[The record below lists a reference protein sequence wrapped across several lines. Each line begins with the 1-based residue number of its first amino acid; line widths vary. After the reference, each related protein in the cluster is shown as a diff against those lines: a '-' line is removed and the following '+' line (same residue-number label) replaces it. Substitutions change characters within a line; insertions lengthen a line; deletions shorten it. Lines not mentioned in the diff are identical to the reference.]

1 MIMKKYLLSLLAVAA
16 VVGCTRFEDEASLEV
31 VKPSAPT
38 ISVSGVEDTGFS
50 ATISAQ
56 AGTGFYS
63 YAVLAGAPKELDPT
77 SLFKVGVKNTL
88 ASGTVDYAKA
98 QSKTIELKELA
109 RNAVYTV
116 YAVAASEQGTVGE
129 VVSQKV
135 TTSDGE
141 IPSPKSASFKDNVL
155 TLTLSEAV
163 KYTGK
168 KVTAKYYA
176 ANTPSGAEYNIL
188 EDKEYGTFPV
198 TVEASGNT
206 ATFTFGETLPNGAY
220 FSISYPAGAFED
232 AVGNPVNAM
241 NSYFY
246 ADDKGKLASKGITG
260 RIANQN
266 FDLTLYSADGEEA
279 VIESVSNLMSPIWI
293 SVPED
298 YIHYKAVV
306 PATTK
311 DIEGYSIV
319 YEGEGET
326 HTYTTPGPYDYG
338 WNGTYNCALAYPNAM
353 SGRPD
358 PEPGQYL
365 TITIPEGFLIDIWG
379 NTNNVFVIGPV
390 IYSYGYTLEDVIGTY
405 NVEAEG
411 YFDGPTT
418 FTIVIEESDD
428 EEKGNIMFTTMYGD
442 PVDEGL
448 NLYAD
453 FNLDGGTITIAD
465 WQPLWAIG
473 DGYWKFA
480 VNGADE
486 VVLSVPEPGV
496 IKDTGTWFGYYA
508 DVSEGAGW
516 GEVFKTFNATRVE
529 EEGAGVIVAPASVSF
544 RKNLAVKS
552 TEKVIR

>member
-1 MIMKKYLLSLLAVAA
+1 MKKYLLSLLAVAT
-16 VVGCTRFEDEASLEV
+16 VVGCTTFEDEQSDAV
-31 VKPSAPT
+31 VNPT
-38 ISVSGVEDTGFS
+38 SPAITVSGVEDTGFA
-50 ATISAQ
+50 ATIAAQ

-63 YAVLAGAPKELDPT
+63 YAVLPGAPQDLNPT
-77 SLFKVGVKNTL
+77 TLLKVGYKN
-88 ASGTVDYAKA
+88 AVAAGTVDYAKSP
-98 QSKTIELKELA
+98 SKTIELTELA
-109 RNAVYTV
+109 RNTVYTV
-116 YAVAASEQGTVGE
+116 YAVAASQQGTVGE

-135 TTSDGE
+135 TTSDAE
-141 IPSPKSASFKDNVL
+141 IPAPKSATYEDYTMTVTF
-155 TLTLSEAV
+155 SEPI

-168 KVTAKYYA
+168 KATVNYYA
-176 ANTPSGAEYNIL
+176 VNTPSGAEYNI
-188 EDKEYGTFPV
+188 KENKPV
-198 TVEASGNT
+198 GSVKATVTADGNV
-206 ATFTFGETLPNGAY
+206 ATFKFDEPIPNGAY
-220 FSISYPAGAFED
+220 FAVSYPAGAFED

-241 NSYFY
+241 ESGFGT
-246 ADDKGKLASKGITG
+246 DKDGKLASKGITG
-260 RIANQN
+260 RQDTVN
-266 FDLTLYSADGEEA
+266 FDLTLYSAEGEEA
-279 VIESVSNLMSPIWI
+279 ELESVSDLMSPIWI
-293 SVPED
+293 AVPED
-298 YIHYKAVV
+298 YIHFKATV
-306 PATTK
+306 PATSK

-319 YEGEGET
+319 YEGAGES

-358 PEPGQYL
+358 PIPGQYL